1 MVTSLYGMVLDKA
14 VDKLENVITDKVEDE
29 IGPECPSFHH
39 VGMVLIGI
47 ILPNKQLV
55 RFRTI

>member
-1 MVTSLYGMVLDKA
+1 MVLDKA